1 MNQKCRRVQCSGEL
15 KALVGFSSV
24 SNQVK
29 RRKYNNDDYIQCR
42 YLWIGIGQSVRVP
55 QEKEKKMNIKKK
67 KWTNNQSQFETR
79 SGRFPTDRITSEFR
93 CLGSFLRSSNGRQI
107 NTHTRKKITIKKIS
121 NLITVTATV
130 MTVSTPSINPNWIYR
145 NYFQSSTMKQL
156 TWG

>member
-67 KWTNNQSQFETR
+67 KMN
-79 SGRFPTDRITSEFR
+79 
-93 CLGSFLRSSNGRQI
+93 
-107 NTHTRKKITIKKIS
+107 K
-121 NLITVTATV
+121 
-130 MTVSTPSINPNWIYR
+130 
-145 NYFQSSTMKQL
+145 
-156 TWG
+156 